1 MVGILSCEVSQCPSL
16 YVLYS
21 HDICCTLLTTG
32 EGEEHQEVEKT
43 KFTNIQNHPAQ
54 RDLEGTEVRIDREDV
69 DQLEGGEDVGGSE
82 QALNGRLLKET
93 RSQPGMD
100 RTDQQTGSE
109 LYILWPAA
117 VWCCPKLF
125 VFCLQFCLK
134 SF

>member
-54 RDLEGTEVRIDREDV
+54 GDLEGTEVRVDREDV
-69 DQLEGGEDVGGSE
+69 DQLQGGEDVGGSK
-82 QALNGRLLKET
+82 QALQSSVKSVREQQRLPFTSEISVGSQVSHFSLGRLIVL
-93 RSQPGMD
+93 
-100 RTDQQTGSE
+100 
-109 LYILWPAA
+109 I
-117 VWCCPKLF
+117 PK
-125 VFCLQFCLK
+125 VD
-134 SF
+134 SNWT

>member
-1 MVGILSCEVSQCPSL
+1 MGGRNFKLWSLSVGIN
-16 YVLYS
+16 VLYRYIALQS
-21 HDICCTLLTTG
+21 LLTAG

-54 RDLEGTEVRIDREDV
+54 GDLEGSEVRVDREDV
-69 DQLEGGEDVGGSE
+69 DQLQGGEDVGGSE

-93 RSQPGMD
+93 RSQPDMD

-117 VWCCPKLF
+117 VWCCPKLV